1 MKIASYNING
11 INGRLDNLLRWLA
24 QAKPDVV
31 CLQELKSPDSLFPED
46 ELLQAGYHAI
56 WQGQKSWNGVAILS
70 RYGPI
75 QLTTK
80 GLKGDDEDVQSRYIE
95 AYINDIVIGCLYLPN
110 GNPWPGEKFSYK
122 LNWMKRLIKH
132 AQQLQSFG
140 LPVALIGDY
149 NIMPTDLDTYKPE
162 KYKDNALF
170 RPEARKL
177 FLDLLDEGYTDAI
190 RKLFPDAPVYTF
202 WDYLRKAYDRD
213 AGLRLDHFLLNQS
226 AAEKLMDGGVD
237 KDVRGWAHSSDHA
250 PVWINLNDHDVIKKS
265 KGSKKETVIPPTLDE
280 DNRNLKEYNKKRD
293 FSRTAE
299 PKSGNATDSGMLRFV
314 IQKHDATR
322 LHYDFRLEMDGVLKS
337 WAVPKGPSTDPKT
350 KRLAMMVED
359 HPFDYRTFEG
369 IIPKG
374 QYGGGTV
381 IVWDEGTYEP
391 IANIKGKK
399 AQEKHLLEQLNA
411 GSVKIIMHGQK
422 LQGEFALVKTHG
434 MGENGWLLIKH
445 NDEYASADDITVK
458 GNSVLTNKT
467 IEEMGTGN
475 QPAEQSKSIHH
486 AGDNTPKLS
495 MAEVQSL
502 LNHASDAKI
511 PIGMKPMLATLV
523 DEPFNDP
530 DWVYE
535 IKWDGYRALGFSLSN
550 GDVQLLSRNNKQF
563 NEKFYPVYE
572 LLQSWKLDIVVDGE
586 IMVINDKGAAN
597 FGDLQNWNSE
607 KDGELVYYVFD
618 IIWYDG
624 KDLTDLPL
632 IDRQAIL
639 QAVLPQEDERIR
651 LSQVYRSDGIEFFN
665 AAAQMGLEGIIAKK
679 ADSLYSKNNRSAEW
693 LKVKA
698 SRRQE
703 VVIAGFTRNE
713 DTSKLFSSLL
723 LGVFEE
729 GVLYYVGKVG
739 TGFND
744 KDQREMMKQFKT
756 LIIDHS
762 PFSEIPDVNKPSR
775 FRPNPPKAKATWLR
789 PELVCEVAFAEVTS
803 DGVFRHPSF
812 KGMRTDKSADE
823 VTREAV
829 LPVGDILKAE
839 ALEDEDE
846 AVNDKPSKASK
857 KAGSKIHKL
866 KNKKILLSSK
876 ADTQLC
882 SVNGHELKFTH
893 LSKLYWPEDKVSK
906 RDMFNFY
913 DQIADFILPYLKDR
927 PMSLN
932 RFPGG
937 IHSQSFYQKDV
948 KDKAPSWA
956 DTFPYTNSEGDR
968 KEYLLGNDEA
978 ALLWMASLGCIEMNP
993 WFSRSQ
999 SPDNPDYCVIDL
1011 DPDKNTFDQV
1021 IQVAQMVKEILD
1033 QIGVPCYPK
1042 TSGSTG
1048 IHIYIPLQAQYTYE
1062 QSQMFARIIVNLIH
1076 EQVPDFTSLERMISA
1091 RKGKMYL
1098 DFMQNRAGATIAGP
1112 YSLRPKP
1119 GATVSMPLS
1128 WDELKPGLT
1137 MRDFTIFNAVD
1148 RLKETG
1154 DLFRGVLGTGID
1166 LGVAVRKAKE
1176 VFG

>member
-11 INGRLDNLLRWLA
+11 INGRLENLLRWLKEA
-24 QAKPDVV
+24 GPDVV
-31 CLQELKSPDSLFPED
+31 CLQELKSPDSLFPEQ
-46 ELLQAGYHAI
+46 ELLKAGYHSI

-70 RYGPI
+70 RYGEI
-75 QLTTK
+75 QQTTK
-80 GLKGDDEDVQSRYIE
+80 GLNGDDSDHQSRYIE
-95 AYINDIVIGCLYLPN
+95 AYINNVVIGCLYLPN
-110 GNPWPGEKFSYK
+110 GNPWPGEKLDYK
-122 LNWMKRLIKH
+122 LNWMRRLIKH
-132 AQQLQSFG
+132 AQQLQGFG

-149 NIMPTDLDTYKPE
+149 NIMPTDLDSYKPE
-162 KYKDNALF
+162 KYKNNALF
-170 RPEARKL
+170 NPKARKL
-177 FLDLLDEGYTDAI
+177 FQDLLEEGYTDAI
-190 RKLFPDAPVYTF
+190 RKLYPNQPIYTF
-202 WDYLRKAYDRD
+202 WDYLRNAYGRD
-213 AGLRLDHFLLNQS
+213 AGLRLDHFLLNKICE
-226 AAEKLMDGGVD
+226 EKLIGGGVD
-237 KDVRGWAHSSDHA
+237 KLVRDWHHSSDHA
-250 PVWINLNDHDVIKKS
+250 PVWITLSEGETSKSESEQEEKELDPDIIEQTDNKNLSAYH
-265 KGSKKETVIPPTLDE
+265 
-280 DNRNLKEYNKKRD
+280 KKRD
-293 FSRTAE
+293 FTRTSE
-299 PKSGNATDSGMLRFV
+299 PESGKTTTSEMLRFV

-337 WAVPKGPSTDPKT
+337 WAVPKGPSNDPKI

-369 IIPKG
+369 IIPAG
-374 QYGGGTV
+374 EYGGGTV

-391 IANIKGKK
+391 IEKIKGKE
-399 AQEKHLLEQLNA
+399 AQEKHLLNELSK
-411 GSVKIIMHGQK
+411 GSVKIILHGLK
-422 LQGEFALVKTHG
+422 LKGEFALVKTHG

-445 NDEYASADDITVK
+445 NDEYASLEDITSNDK
-458 GNSVLTNKT
+458 SVLSAKT
-467 IEEMGTGN
+467 IDEMQQTHD
-475 QPAEQSKSIHH
+475 SKPQKQGSE
-486 AGDNTPKLS
+486 AAKLS
-495 MAEVQSL
+495 MSEVQSL
-502 LNHASDAKI
+502 LNHATETKI

-523 DEPFNDP
+523 DEPFDDP
-530 DWVYE
+530 EWVYE
-535 IKWDGYRALGFSLSN
+535 IKWDGYRALGFSLQN

-563 NEKFYPVYE
+563 NEKFFPIYE
-572 LLQSWKLDIVVDGE
+572 TLQSWKVDIVVDGE
-586 IMVINDKGAAN
+586 IIVINDKGASD
-597 FGDLQNWNSE
+597 FGALQNWNSE

-618 IIWYDG
+618 LIWYDG
-624 KDLTDLPL
+624 KDLSDLPL

-639 QAVLPQEDERIR
+639 QTVLPQDDNRVR
-651 LSQVYRSDGIEFFN
+651 LSQVIKSDGVDFFN
-665 AAAQMGLEGIIAKK
+665 AASKMGLEGIIAKK
-679 ADSLYSKNNRSAEW
+679 TNSLYSKNNRSTEW
-693 LKVKA
+693 LKIKA
-698 SRRQE
+698 NKRQE
-703 VVIAGFTRNE
+703 VVIAGFTKNE

-723 LGVFEE
+723 LGVYEE

-744 KDQREMMKQFKT
+744 QDQKSMMKQFKS
-756 LIIDHS
+756 LITHQS

-789 PELVCEVAFAEVTS
+789 PELVCEVAYAEITS
-803 DGVFRHPSF
+803 EGVFRHPSF
-812 KGMRTDKSADE
+812 KGMRIDKSAQD
-823 VTREAV
+823 VTREAAV
-829 LPVGDILKAE
+829 AVAGILEAETTDNIVNISEETASTKIEHKLPVLSHKKVLIASKAE
-839 ALEDEDE
+839 
-846 AVNDKPSKASK
+846 
-857 KAGSKIHKL
+857 
-866 KNKKILLSSK
+866 
-876 ADTQLC
+876 TQLC
-882 SVNGHELKFTH
+882 TVNGHELKFTH

-906 RDMFNFY
+906 RDMFNYY
-913 DQIADFILPYLKDR
+913 DQVAVFIIPYLKDR

-937 IHSQSFYQKDV
+937 IHAQSFYQKDV

-956 DTFPYTNSEGDR
+956 ETFPYTNSEGER

-1021 IQVAQMVKEILD
+1021 IQVAKMVKEILD
-1033 QIGVPCYPK
+1033 QLNIPCYPK

-1076 EQVPDFTSLERMISA
+1076 QQVPDFTSLERMISN
-1091 RKGKMYL
+1091 RSGKMYL

-1137 MRDFTIFNAVD
+1137 MRDFTIFNAID

-1154 DLFRGVLGTGID
+1154 DLFKGVLGQGID
-1166 LGVAVRKAKE
+1166 LAIAVKKAKE
-1176 VFG
+1176 IFG